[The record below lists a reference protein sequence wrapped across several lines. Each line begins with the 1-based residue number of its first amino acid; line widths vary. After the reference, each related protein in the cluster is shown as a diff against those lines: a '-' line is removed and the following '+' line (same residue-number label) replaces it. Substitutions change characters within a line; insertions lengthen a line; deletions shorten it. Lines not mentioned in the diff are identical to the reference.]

1 VPAVSSSLISPA
13 LEKLGDLPGGDRELL
28 AGHCPGLAEY
38 LARVPDPRD
47 PRGVRH
53 PLTSLLLAAVAAVL
67 AGARS
72 FTAIGEWAADAPP
85 RVLAALGV
93 RYDPL
98 ARRFRPPDE
107 ATIRR
112 VLEAVDAAALEAAV
126 GSWLAARLQA
136 GRPPPSWAGPR
147 QRRAV
152 AVDGKAVRGTRH
164 ASSDG
169 QARHLL
175 AAADQQAGAV
185 LAQAE
190 VDGKTNEITRFA
202 PLLAPLDL
210 AGAVVTA
217 DAMHAQREHAQFLVT
232 GKHAHY
238 ILAVKNNQPS
248 LCAQL
253 KSLPWRQVPA
263 ALDAH
268 ERGHGRAE
276 WRTLK
281 LTAVAAG
288 IAFPHAAQAIQ
299 IRRRRKPLSG
309 TKKWSAETSY
319 AVTSLAAHQ
328 ATPAQIAG
336 WIRGHWGIEALHHI
350 RDVTFG
356 EDASQ
361 IRTASGPQVMA
372 TLRNLAI
379 GILKPSGHPSIAA
392 ACRYHARDATRV
404 LATLGISPT

>member
-1 VPAVSSSLISPA
+1 VSSSLISPA
-13 LEKLGDLPGGDRELL
+13 LEKLEELPAGDRALL
-28 AGHCPGLAEY
+28 AGHCPGLAEH
-38 LARVPDPRD
+38 LACVPDPRD

-53 PLTSLLLAAVAAVL
+53 TLTSLLLAAAAAVL

-72 FTAIGEWAADAPP
+72 FTAIGEWVTDASP

-98 ARRFRPPDE
+98 AQRFRPPDE

-136 GRPPPSWAGPR
+136 TRPPPSRAGPR
-147 QRRAV
+147 QRRAM

-164 ASSDG
+164 ASGDG

-175 AAADQQAGAV
+175 AAAVPQAGAV
-185 LAQAE
+185 LAQAG
-190 VDGKTNEITRFA
+190 VNGKTNEITAFA

-232 GKHAHY
+232 AKHAHY

-248 LCAQL
+248 LYAQL

-263 ALDAH
+263 AVDAR

-309 TKKWSAETSY
+309 TKKWSTETSY
-319 AVTSLAAHQ
+319 AVTSLTASQ

-350 RDVTFG
+350 RDVTYG

-361 IRTASGPQVMA
+361 IRTGNGPQVMA
-372 TLRNLAI
+372 TLR
-379 GILKPSGHPSIAA
+379 IL
-392 ACRYHARDATRV
+392 
-404 LATLGISPT
+404 

>member
-1 VPAVSSSLISPA
+1 VSSSLIGPA
-13 LEKLGDLPGGDRELL
+13 LGQVGDLPAGDRALL
-28 AGHCPGLAEY
+28 AGQCRSLAEH
-38 LARVPDPRD
+38 LAEVPDPRD

-53 PLTSLLLAAVAAVL
+53 TLTSLLVAAVAAVL

-85 RVLAALGV
+85 RVLAAVGV

-98 ARRFRPPDE
+98 GRRFQPPDE

-112 VLEAVDAAALEAAV
+112 VLEAVDGAALEAAV

-136 GRPPPSWAGPR
+136 GRPPAGVD
-147 QRRAV
+147 RRAV

-164 ASSDG
+164 ASGDG

-175 AAADQQAGAV
+175 AAADQQAGTV

-190 VDGKTNEITRFA
+190 VDGKTNEITCFA
-202 PLLAPLDL
+202 PLLASLDL

-217 DAMHAQREHAQFLVT
+217 DALHAQRGHAEFLVAE
-232 GKHAHY
+232 KNAHY

-248 LCAQL
+248 LHAQL
-253 KSLPWRQVPA
+253 KSLPWRQVRA
-263 ALDAH
+263 AFDAR
-268 ERGHGRAE
+268 EKGHGRAE

-281 LTAVAAG
+281 TAAVAAG

-299 IRRRRKPLSG
+299 IRRRRRPLNG
-309 TKKWSAETSY
+309 TTKWSAQTSY

-328 ATPAQIAG
+328 ATPAQIAA
-336 WIRGHWGIEALHHI
+336 WSRGHWGIEALHHI
-350 RDVTFG
+350 RSPGTGLAV
-356 EDASQ
+356 ASCC
-361 IRTASGPQVMA
+361 AG
-372 TLRNLAI
+372 
-379 GILKPSGHPSIAA
+379 
-392 ACRYHARDATRV
+392 ATRV
-404 LATLGISPT
+404 SFSC